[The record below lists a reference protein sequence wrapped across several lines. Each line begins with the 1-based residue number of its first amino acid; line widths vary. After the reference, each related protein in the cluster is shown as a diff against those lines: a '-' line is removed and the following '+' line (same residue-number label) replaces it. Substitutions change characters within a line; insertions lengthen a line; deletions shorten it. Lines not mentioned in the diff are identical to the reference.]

1 MAEIH
6 PGHLV
11 NPQEIIP
18 VLRWCSGHMTKHL
31 QKKGKGKSGK
41 DPASIPDMRSNEWVF
56 AAIREAL
63 EGKDFESIEDAN
75 AFLQA
80 KLASGDFSQ
89 KKKTGTTPLE
99 KAQDIM
105 YDAWDAKGKERI
117 DLAYKALAVS
127 KDCADAYVLLSH
139 EASANLVEAIRFLEE
154 GVSAGERALGQKM
167 FEEEAGNFWGILETR
182 PYMRA
187 RFDLAHLLCIDG
199 KRSEGI
205 AHMQELLRLNPGD
218 NQGVRHELAGCLL
231 EDGDME
237 ALQKLL
243 DEYPDEYSAVWLY
256 SRALMKFRQE
266 GRTPEA
272 DACLVAAFEQNRF
285 VPLYLLNKK
294 KFPSHLPAYMGV
306 GDDEEAAVYAGE
318 NAHVWMNT
326 QGALM
331 WMKLIHA
338 TFRRKPAGKKTWS

>member
-1 MAEIH
+1 MA
-6 PGHLV
+6 
-11 NPQEIIP
+11 NY
-18 VLRWCSGHMTKHL
+18 L
-31 QKKGKGKSGK
+31 QKKGRRKSGE

-63 EGKDFESIEDAN
+63 EGKDFESIDDAN

-80 KLASGDFSQ
+80 KLAAGDFSK

-99 KAQDIM
+99 RAQEIM
-105 YDAWDAKGKERI
+105 YDAWNARGKERT
-117 DLAYKALAVS
+117 DLAYKALEVS
-127 KDCADAYVLLSH
+127 KDCADAYVLLAE
-139 EASANLVEAIRFLEE
+139 EAAVDGAEVIRFLDE
-154 GVSAGERALGQKM
+154 GVRAGERALGQKM

-187 RFDLAHLLCIDG
+187 RFDLAHILFL
-199 KRSEGI
+199 EGRRAEAI
-205 AHMQELLRLNPGD
+205 AHMQDLLRLNPGD

-231 EDGDME
+231 EEGDME

-294 KFPSHLPAYMGV
+294 KFPARLPAYMGV
-306 GDDEEAAVYAGE
+306 GDDDEAVVYVGE

-331 WMKLIHA
+331 WMKLIHV
-338 TFRRKPAGKKTWS
+338 TFHRKPAGKKTRS

>member
-1 MAEIH
+1 MAKSH
-6 PGHLV
+6 VKKRPGKTGHDL
-11 NPQEIIP
+11 PP
-18 VLRWCSGHMTKHL
+18 V
-31 QKKGKGKSGK
+31 
-41 DPASIPDMRSNEWVF
+41 PDMRSNEWVF
-56 AAIREAL
+56 TAIREAL
-63 EGKDFESIEDAN
+63 EGNDFKSIEEAN

-80 KLASGDFSQ
+80 KLAAGDFSQ
-89 KKKTGTTPLE
+89 KKKAGTTPLE

-117 DLAYKALAVS
+117 DLAYKALEVS

-139 EASANLVEAIRFLEE
+139 EASTSLGEAIRFLEE
-154 GVSAGERALGQKM
+154 GVSAGERALGKKM

-187 RFDLAHLLCIDG
+187 RFDLAHLLCIEG

-231 EDGDME
+231 EEGDME

-266 GRTPEA
+266 GRTPGA

-285 VPLYLLNKK
+285 VPLYLLGKK
-294 KFPSHLPAYMGV
+294 GIPSRVPEYMSI
-306 GDDEEAAVYAGE
+306 GDETEAVVYAGD
-318 NAHVWMNT
+318 NALAWIHT

-338 TFRRKPAGKKTWS
+338 TFRRKPAGKRKRS

>member
-1 MAEIH
+1 MAKPH
-6 PGHLV
+6 V
-11 NPQEIIP
+11 
-18 VLRWCSGHMTKHL
+18 
-31 QKKGKGKSGK
+31 KKGRGKQGLDIS
-41 DPASIPDMRSNEWVF
+41 PVSAMRSNESIF
-56 AAIREAL
+56 AEIQKAL
-63 EGKDFESIEDAN
+63 EGKDFKSIEDAN

-105 YDAWDAKGKERI
+105 YEAWDAKGNERI

-127 KDCADAYVLLSH
+127 KDCADAFVLLSH
-139 EASANLVEAIRFLEE
+139 EASTNLVEAIRFLEE
-154 GVSAGERALGQKM
+154 GVSAGERALGTKM
-167 FEEEAGNFWGILETR
+167 FEDEAGNFWGILETR

-187 RFDLAHLLCIDG
+187 RFDLAHLLYIDG

-231 EDGDME
+231 EDGNLE

-243 DEYPDEYSAVWLY
+243 DEYPEDYSAVWLY
-256 SRALMKFRQE
+256 TRALMKFLMV
-266 GRTPEA
+266 GRTPET
-272 DACLVAAFEQNRF
+272 DVCLVAAFEQNRF
-285 VPLYLLNKK
+285 VPLYLLRKK
-294 KFPSHLPAYMGV
+294 KLPERLPDYMGF
-306 GDDEEAAVYAGE
+306 GDDNEAVVYMAD
-318 NAHVWMNT
+318 NARVWLNT

-331 WMKLIHA
+331 WMGRIHA
-338 TFRRKPAGKKTWS
+338 TYRRKPAGKKTRF

>member
-1 MAEIH
+1 VKN
-6 PGHLV
+6 HL
-11 NPQEIIP
+11 
-18 VLRWCSGHMTKHL
+18 
-31 QKKGKGKSGK
+31 GKRGRGNAGK
-41 DPASIPDMRSNEWVF
+41 DLPPVPDMRSNEWVF

-63 EGKDFESIEDAN
+63 EGKEFESIEEAN
-75 AFLQA
+75 TFL
-80 KLASGDFSQ
+80 KSRLDSGQFST
-89 KKKTGTTPLE
+89 KKKAGVTPLE

-105 YDAWDAKGKERI
+105 YDAWDEKGKERI
-117 DLAYKALAVS
+117 DLAHKALAVS
-127 KDCADAYVLLSH
+127 KDCADAYVLLAE
-139 EASANLVEAIRFLEE
+139 EAAADGAEAIRFLEE
-154 GVSAGERALGQKM
+154 GVRAGERALGQKM

-187 RFDLAHLLCIDG
+187 RFDLAHLLCLEG
-199 KRSEGI
+199 KRAEGI

-231 EDGDME
+231 EDGDLE
-237 ALQKLL
+237 ALRKLL

-285 VPLYLLNKK
+285 VPLYLLGKK
-294 KFPSHLPAYMGV
+294 RFPARLPAFMGI
-306 GDDEEAAVYAGE
+306 GDDNEAVAYAAD

-338 TFRRKPAGKKTWS
+338 TYRRKPAGKKAR

>member
-1 MAEIH
+1 M
-6 PGHLV
+6 V
-11 NPQEIIP
+11 KPQ
-18 VLRWCSGHMTKHL
+18 V
-31 QKKGKGKSGK
+31 KKGRGKPGP
-41 DPASIPDMRSNEWVF
+41 DLPPIPDMRSNEWIF
-56 AAIREAL
+56 DDIRKAL
-63 EGKDFESIEDAN
+63 EGKDFESMEDAN

-89 KKKTGTTPLE
+89 KKKTGTAPLE

-117 DLAYKALAVS
+117 DLAYKALEVS

-139 EASANLVEAIRFLEE
+139 EAAASPEEAIQFLVE
-154 GVSAGERALGQKM
+154 GVAAGERALGQKM
-167 FEEEAGNFWGILETR
+167 FEEEAGNFWWILETR

-205 AHMQELLRLNPGD
+205 AHMQELLLLNPGD

-231 EDGDME
+231 EEGDIE

-243 DEYPDEYSAVWLY
+243 DEYPDEYSAVWFY

-272 DACLVAAFEQNRF
+272 DACLVEAFEQNRF
-285 VPLYLLNKK
+285 VPLYLLGKK
-294 KFPSHLPAYMGV
+294 KFPARTPEYMSI
-306 GDDEEAAVYAGE
+306 GDDNEAVVYAGD
-318 NAHVWMNT
+318 NAQAWINS

-331 WMKLIHA
+331 WMRLIHA
-338 TFRRKPAGKKTWS
+338 TFRRKPAGKKTRSWSHMSH

>member
-1 MAEIH
+1 M
-6 PGHLV
+6 
-11 NPQEIIP
+11 
-18 VLRWCSGHMTKHL
+18 
-31 QKKGKGKSGK
+31 KSGCGK
-41 DPASIPDMRSNEWVF
+41 TGRDLPPVPDMRSNERVF

-63 EGKDFESIEDAN
+63 EEKDFESIEDAN

-80 KLASGDFSQ
+80 KLAAGDFSL
-89 KKKTGTTPLE
+89 KKKSGTTPLE

-127 KDCADAYVLLSH
+127 RDCADAYVLLSH
-139 EASANLVEAIRFLEE
+139 EASANLGEAIRFLKE

-187 RFDLAHLLCIDG
+187 RFDLAHLLCIEG

-218 NQGVRHELAGCLL
+218 NQGVRHELAACLL
-231 EDGDME
+231 EDEDME

-243 DEYPDEYSAVWLY
+243 DEYPDEYSAVWFY
-256 SRALMKFRQE
+256 SRALLKFRQD
-266 GRTPEA
+266 GRSPEA

-285 VPLYLLNKK
+285 VPLYLLGKK
-294 KFPSHLPAYMGV
+294 RFPSRAPEYMSIGGETEAV
-306 GDDEEAAVYAGE
+306 VFAGD
-318 NAHVWMNT
+318 NARAWKNT
-326 QGALM
+326 PGALM

-338 TFRRKPAGKKTWS
+338 TYRRKPAGKKTRS